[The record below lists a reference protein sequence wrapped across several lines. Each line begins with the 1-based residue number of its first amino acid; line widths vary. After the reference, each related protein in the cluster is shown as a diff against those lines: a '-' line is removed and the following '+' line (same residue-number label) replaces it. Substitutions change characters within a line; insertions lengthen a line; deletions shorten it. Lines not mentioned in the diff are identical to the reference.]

1 METNTQQQAFS
12 LFNDADAAKILG
24 LSKFTLRKMR
34 SQGVGPAYRKMG
46 RTVRYTLSDLQEY
59 VASCAVAR

>member
-34 SQGVGPAYRKMG
+34 CQGVGPAYRKLG
-46 RTVRYTLSDLQEY
+46 KIVRYTLSDLENY

>member
-34 SQGVGPAYRKMG
+34 CQSKGPAYRKLG
-46 RTVRYTLSDLQEY
+46 KTVRYTLGDLQEY
-59 VASCAVAR
+59 VASCAVSR